1 MKHTPSRRQVTDRLG
16 NLRKTWCGPY
26 ALAVV
31 AGKTYEFAYQML
43 KQIRGKRHAC
53 GVYNTNM
60 DKAFGFCGL
69 KAEFVKAEK
78 RCNLRKYIDEYLAP
92 NKLYII
98 NITRHYVVV
107 DTRDHTTIDNQN
119 PEWVPIENSKHL
131 RCLVQFVAEIKN
143 PAIEPLH
150 QNEEFNF
157 DLTNWK
163 SA

>member
-1 MKHTPSRRQVTDRLG
+1 MKHTPARRQVTDRFG
-16 NLRKTWCGPY
+16 TIRKSWCGPY

-53 GVYNTNM
+53 GVSNRNM
-60 DKAFGFCGL
+60 KKAFDILGL
-69 KAEFVKAEK
+69 DAKFVKAEE
-78 RCNLRKYIDEYLAP
+78 RCNLRKYIDNYLAP

-98 NITRHYVVV
+98 NITSHYVVV

-119 PEWVPIENSKHL
+119 PEWISIDNSKHL
-131 RCLVQFVAEIKN
+131 RRLVQNIAEIKN

-150 QNEEFNF
+150 QNAEFNF
-157 DLTNWK
+157 DITKWK